1 MPESFKLTHLIEVPV
16 EDGIGE
22 GAEEAGDVA
31 QAEPGPEQ
39 GVISIGVGSRA
50 DTHTYISLSNLFSMH
65 NNIGKHI
72 KISVLYQVPVFR
84 ISVLHKHSTF
94 SKYLKMVL

>member
-1 MPESFKLTHLIEVPV
+1 MNTDLIEVPV

-22 GAEEAGDVA
+22 GAEEAGDVT

-50 DTHTYISLSNLFSMH
+50 DTHNIHIIIQFHILLFLH
-65 NNIGKHI
+65 RFVLGHEFILKIFCNICEA
-72 KISVLYQVPVFR
+72 FR
-84 ISVLHKHSTF
+84 
-94 SKYLKMVL
+94 